1 MSNEMAEKKQ
11 RTTTTERDAA
21 ETVGQVL
28 ARVRGER
35 RLSLSS
41 AAIKTKIPLWYLS
54 ALEEGD
60 HARLA
65 DDVYSRIWF
74 KAYCTYL
81 GLDAGRAFAA
91 HQNERRRFSPHFE
104 KQRIDRHPKTAV
116 PASRTIDMP
125 RMIRTT
131 LLAGVAVTVA
141 IYFVGSLKRI
151 VAPPSITLSTPTD
164 GFVTTQRSLSIEGRT
179 EQEVTL
185 VINGKQIAVDE
196 SGSFRDSIDLQEGL
210 NTITVTGSKK
220 HSKSMSVSR
229 RVIVEPA
236 ERPTAFQV
244 MPDGT
249 EQPL

>member
-1 MSNEMAEKKQ
+1 MSNETT
-11 RTTTTERDAA
+11 RRSTTTERDVA

-60 HARLA
+60 HERLA
-65 DDVYSRIWF
+65 DDVYGRIWF
-74 KAYCTYL
+74 KAYCTFL

-91 HQNERRRFSPHFE
+91 HQNERRRFSPHLE

-125 RMIRTT
+125 RIVRTT
-131 LLAGVAVTVA
+131 LLASVAIAVA

-151 VAPPSITLSTPTD
+151 VSPPAITLSTPAD

-185 VINGKQIAVDE
+185 SINGKQVAVDD
-196 SGSFRDSIDLQEGL
+196 SGSFRDSIDLREGV

-220 HSKSMSVSR
+220 HSKPMSVSR

-236 ERPTAFQV
+236 ERPTAYQI